1 MNLMQQMYF
10 AFATSFKTNNFF
22 CFVYETHNT
31 HTQNQNQETN
41 NKHNNADEV
50 NKKKGHLQFF
60 SSTSFL
66 SKSPLRDALF
76 L

>member
-50 NKKKGHLQFF
+50 NKEKKRASAVLLFHQL
-60 SSTSFL
+60 SFQI
-66 SKSPLRDALF
+66 SP
-76 L
+76 